1 MLFRLL
7 NSASRLREY
16 QAKRVVTDKLFCCVI
31 GLRTICQRARL
42 EGLEPNDKVLRPKPG
57 LRRTMRPKAFWLF
70 LFTCVFSSS
79 VDVQDNPSE
88 ARTVRLSGPVR
99 QYSAMV
105 FLFVCLFF
113 FFFSFRLLPLHFL
126 LGSRSLHRMLRVCS
140 FDEVWEAAATES
152 SGHVTR
158 RLSRLVPCPFLVLE
172 KKKYRKYISLHA
184 APVMCRVSCHRHET
198 ASTYDAS
205 PEASP
210 VRLLFAHRSFPAP
223 YGDGG

>member
-113 FFFSFRLLPLHFL
+113 FFSFRLLPLHFL

-172 KKKYRKYISLHA
+172 KKKVQKVHLS
-184 APVMCRVSCHRHET
+184 PCRARDVLRVL
-198 ASTYDAS
+198 
-205 PEASP
+205 PP
-210 VRLLFAHRSFPAP
+210 P
-223 YGDGG
+223 